1 MTLEADFLTS
11 AADKLAENLDRI
23 EACLTDCRRPLSGH
37 ATRKTRMRSATCC
50 CIWKGTSDSGFFP
63 ASELDPMDV
72 TGLANFRHAPAQM
85 RRCYLQSCGA
95 PWVKPW
101 R

>member
-23 EACLTDCRRPLSGH
+23 ETSLSELPPPSGH
-37 ATRKTRMRSATCC
+37 AIRKTRMQSATCC
-50 CIWKGTSDSGFFP
+50 CIWKGTSDSGFF
-63 ASELDPMDV
+63 AALELDPMNV
-72 TGLANFRHAPAQM
+72 TAPANFRRATAQVL
-85 RRCYLQSCGA
+85 RCYLQSCVA
-95 PWVKPW
+95 